1 MLIEVDKQNRNN
13 YEGVEKDFKLAYN
26 LLVSFGIVSL
36 KEGRAAAPRCCKKQ
50 QQRYPRQPCTAVSS
64 PTHPP
69 IAKLP
74 PWESLLLRGHP
85 DMTCNNI

>member
-13 YEGVEKDFKLAYN
+13 FEGVEKDFKLAYN

-50 QQRYPRQPCTAVSS
+50 QQR
-64 PTHPP
+64 
-69 IAKLP
+69 
-74 PWESLLLRGHP
+74 
-85 DMTCNNI
+85 